1 MGFLPDDQ
9 ITAKEHRQMAQAL
22 AQKQAKNASPV
33 SGKKLLMFAVPIFL
47 VAIALVLFLCGAFDK
62 GYAIRWNDN
71 LYLIPHTFTDSFADE
86 LPEGYVEAG
95 SLVFAEDPKKTME
108 NGASDWITEAK
119 LFVRQAD
126 DSAVYITWNNNY
138 LKAKKK

>member
-1 MGFLPDDQ
+1 
-9 ITAKEHRQMAQAL
+9 
-22 AQKQAKNASPV
+22 
-33 SGKKLLMFAVPIFL
+33 
-47 VAIALVLFLCGAFDK
+47 
-62 GYAIRWNDN
+62 
-71 LYLIPHTFTDSFADE
+71 
-86 LPEGYVEAG
+86 
-95 SLVFAEDPKKTME
+95 ME

>member
-1 MGFLPDDQ
+1 MNCLRDMWKRE
-9 ITAKEHRQMAQAL
+9 A
-22 AQKQAKNASPV
+22 
-33 SGKKLLMFAVPIFL
+33 
-47 VAIALVLFLCGAFDK
+47 LFL
-62 GYAIRWNDN
+62 RR
-71 LYLIPHTFTDSFADE
+71 TQ
-86 LPEGYVEAG
+86 
-95 SLVFAEDPKKTME
+95 KKTME